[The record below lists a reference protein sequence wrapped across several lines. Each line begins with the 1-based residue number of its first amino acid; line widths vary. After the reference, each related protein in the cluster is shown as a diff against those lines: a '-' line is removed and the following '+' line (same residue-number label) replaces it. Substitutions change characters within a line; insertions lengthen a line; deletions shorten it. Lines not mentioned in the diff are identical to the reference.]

1 MERKTRGYHLNSCPN
16 CDRTNSKLTETDNG
30 LRTCVFCR
38 HNLDG
43 SGVARDR
50 SLKEEN
56 GDGKEAS
63 EGDVTKINEKKDKEG
78 NVAKVEEVGEKK

>member
-1 MERKTRGYHLNSCPN
+1 
-16 CDRTNSKLTETDNG
+16 
-30 LRTCVFCR
+30 
-38 HNLDG
+38 LDG

-63 EGDVTKINEKKDKEG
+63 EGDVTKEG
-78 NVAKVEEVGEKK
+78 NVAKVEEVEEKK